1 MLRQIGGDLLMMGK
15 VDVLVAVA
23 EPLLADGIA
32 NAIAKSD
39 DLRVVAALSH
49 PDEITKQLAEL
60 RPHIAIIDPNLFEP
74 HPAQGIW
81 QIKYAHPNVAVL
93 ILVTRATSSC
103 LARCLEAGIEGYLP
117 KTVNASRLLEAVRGI
132 CNGEAV
138 VDLQCIRQAARY
150 LYDVA
155 GEQGHLPEQSQPG
168 HRELEVLK
176 LAAEGLT
183 NKEIAKRLFVSERTV
198 QSHFSA
204 IFDKFRARS
213 RTEAVVLALRNG
225 WIVDD
230 ILS

>member
-1 MLRQIGGDLLMMGK
+1 MMGT

-32 NAIAKSD
+32 SAIAVTD
-39 DLRVVAALSH
+39 DLRVVAVPGHQL
-49 PDEITKQLAEL
+49 EITKQLAEF
-60 RPHIAIIDPNLFEP
+60 RPHIAIVDPNLFEP

-81 QIKYAHPNVAVL
+81 QIKLAHPSIAMLV
-93 ILVTRATSSC
+93 LVTRATSSC

-117 KTVNASRLLEAVRGI
+117 KTVNARRLLEAIRGI

-138 VDLQCIRQAARY
+138 VDLQCIRQAARH
-150 LYDVA
+150 LHDVA
-155 GEQGHLPEQSQPG
+155 GEQDYVPEKSQLG

-176 LAAEGLT
+176 LAGEGLT

-204 IFDKFRARS
+204 IFDKLRARS
-213 RTEAVVLALRNG
+213 RTEAVVLALRDG
-225 WIVDD
+225 LIADD
-230 ILS
+230 SLS

>member
-1 MLRQIGGDLLMMGK
+1 MMMGK

-23 EPLLADGIA
+23 EPLLADGIT
-32 NAIAKSD
+32 NAIAASD
-39 DLRVVAALSH
+39 DLCLVATASDQ
-49 PDEITKQLAEL
+49 DEIIKQLGEF
-60 RPHIAIIDPNLFEP
+60 RPRIAIVDPNLFDP
-74 HPAQGIW
+74 HPARGIW
-81 QIKYAHPNVAVL
+81 QVKYAHPNIAIL

-138 VDLQCIRQAARY
+138 VDLQCIRKAARY
-150 LYDVA
+150 LHDVA

-204 IFDKFRARS
+204 IFGKLRARS
-213 RTEAVVLALRNG
+213 RTEAVVFALRNG
-225 WIVDD
+225 WIADD
-230 ILS
+230 NSD